1 MKRYV
6 LLLLI
11 LFSVGYCNV
20 LGQRVDPVLTALILE
35 NTKKAESMYESQSV
49 AMTVISEGHVLIN
62 SEVEATKNFQ
72 KQFNDYVSSFR
83 NVVSF
88 VAQIYGFYYEI
99 DHLVNNIKKM
109 TDQLGDS
116 PSNAI
121 AVALH
126 ANRNDIYFEIIQ
138 TAMGIIKNIRQ
149 VCFDGKMTEKERIE
163 LLFDIRPKLKQL
175 NHKLIVLTKLVKYTT
190 LAHVWYD
197 IKGGA
202 RDEAMSRGEVIKNSL
217 DAWKLSG
224 KTVGNAVRNHSNH

>member
-1 MKRYV
+1 MKRCV
-6 LLLLI
+6 LLVFI
-11 LFSVGYCNV
+11 LFSVGCRSV
-20 LGQRVDPVLTALILE
+20 LSQRIDPVLTLLILDH
-35 NTKKAESMYESQSV
+35 TKKAEAMYESQSA
-49 AMTVISEGHVLIN
+49 AMGLISEGHVFVN

-72 KQFNDYVSSFR
+72 KQFNDYITTFR
-83 NVVSF
+83 GVVSF

-99 DHLVNNIKKM
+99 DHLVKNMKKM
-109 TDQLGDS
+109 TEQLGDS

-126 ANRNDIYFEIIQ
+126 ANRNDIYFDIIQ
-138 TAMGIIKNIRQ
+138 TGMGVIKNIRQ
-149 VCFDGKMTEKERIE
+149 ICFDGKMTEKERVE

-202 RDEAMSRGEVIKNSL
+202 RDVAMSRSEAIKNSL
-217 DAWKLSG
+217 DAWKVNG
-224 KTVGNAVRNHSNH
+224 KTVGNKVKAQSRY